1 MNRDIFSS
9 DVLVKIDGVAP
20 IRFEGINSK
29 VSNRVTIDYN
39 KGKHFLIRMHRKN
52 IPQKLLLFIYIC
64 SESSVYVG
72 GVNIIELIN
81 ESISSKDYSSIAR
94 DTIRLKNDHEKDGAI
109 ISFKLRVKVKSIPVQ
124 AQKSEISNRP
134 VAMRSADFYHTN
146 QQYRQICYD
155 LREQVRFLE
164 NKVSRLTGG
173 VPVTDVK
180 ASSKSK
186 TLKSGISSKG
196 SLKIDLTQQDKIKI
210 RRTRPNIDLD
220 FDGNSIRSRGK
231 SIFESTATTY
241 STARTDNSVVE
252 DADSD
257 GHHSISADTDKLIE
271 SSDNSKVNESNNIN
285 TNMMDSVDVIHDN
298 NISKF
303 NRRKLITSS
312 DKFSES
318 VDSLRVGKQDTN
330 VSKRKNKDEIME
342 DFDSFDSKNDKKKQ
356 KSLTFS
362 DTSNSKD
369 DKGASS
375 RTINATGTTADKAT
389 LNDDEI
395 KDVFATD
402 SFESN

>member
-9 DVLVKIDGVAP
+9 DVLVKIDGVSP

>member
-9 DVLVKIDGVAP
+9 DVLVKIDGVSP

-375 RTINATGTTADKAT
+375 RTINTTGTTADKAT

>member
-9 DVLVKIDGVAP
+9 DVLVKIDGVSP

-271 SSDNSKVNESNNIN
+271 SSDTSKVNESNNMN
-285 TNMMDSVDVIHDN
+285 TNAIDSVDVIHDN
-298 NISKF
+298 NMSKF

>member
-298 NISKF
+298 NMSKF

>member
-298 NISKF
+298 NMSKF

-375 RTINATGTTADKAT
+375 RTINATGTTANKAT

>member
-9 DVLVKIDGVAP
+9 DVLVKIDGVSP

-64 SESSVYVG
+64 SDSSVYVG